1 MATLATTSDSNIA
14 FARRSELMLAA
25 LLLMVII
32 TLLVPLP
39 TMLLDM
45 LLAMDIAATILL
57 MLIALSAK
65 QPLDLSVFPSLLL
78 LLTLYRLSLNVATTR
93 LILLDGDAGR
103 LVTAFGGMVV
113 GGNLVVGLV
122 IFLIL
127 VIIQFVV
134 ITKGA
139 GRVSEVAA
147 RFTLDALPG
156 KQMAIDAELNAG
168 SIDDVEAKHRRAHLA
183 REAEFHG
190 AMDGASKFV
199 RGDAIAGLII
209 TAINLLGGI
218 ILGLT
223 DGLGLSEAVRRYSI
237 LTVGDGL
244 ISQIPALIVATTS
257 GMIVTKAASDSTLGT
272 EIGTQLL
279 ENRRPLY
286 IGAGILFILSLAP
299 GMPTLPFLAVSLG
312 LVIFLRR
319 SDRKKTVATP
329 PAPTTPRPKKEE
341 REEEQLDTFL
351 QTDRIV
357 VELGR
362 DLIPLVDSRQS
373 KGLADR
379 ISGLRNDL
387 TRKHDLWVP
396 SIRIRDNIE
405 LAGTEYRF
413 LIAGREI
420 SRSTLHPERLLAIDP
435 GGVRF
440 QVDGEE
446 TQEPSFGLPARWIH
460 QNDRQRAELA
470 GYTVVDPPM
479 VLITHLGEILQR
491 HASELLSREDL
502 TRMLERLRDTA
513 PTIVDELK
521 PDLLRVGVVHSVLV
535 QLLQERV
542 PITNLVGIVES
553 LVSHAAR
560 TKDPAE
566 LVERVRTDLSRDICD
581 RFRDADGRVRVIV
594 LEPHLEMKL
603 RECLQDNGN
612 LALPP
617 AQYEK
622 LATRL
627 NEEWQKLALQEQEA
641 ALLVDGTLRRPT
653 RRSVERA
660 VRDLAV
666 ISYTEIPTDL
676 IIEPVA
682 MLRLNEIFPAQ
693 TSADVP
699 TSMSTPSAPVS
710 ASPLTDLNAA

>member
-1 MATLATTSDSNIA
+1 MKSLATTDSNLA
-14 FARRSELMLAA
+14 FARRSEMMLAA

-57 MLIALSAK
+57 LLIALSAK

-78 LLTLYRLSLNVATTR
+78 LLTLFRLSLNVATTR

-147 RFTLDALPG
+147 RFTLDAMPG

-168 SIDDVEAKHRRAHLA
+168 AIDEVEAKARRSHLA

-209 TAINLLGGI
+209 TAINLVGGI
-218 ILGLT
+218 ILGWT
-223 DGLGLSEAVRRYSI
+223 NNLGLYESVRRYSI
-237 LTVGDGL
+237 LTIGDGL

-257 GMIVTKAASDSTLGT
+257 GMIVTKAASDSSLGT
-272 EIGTQLL
+272 EIGTQLMK
-279 ENRRPLY
+279 NRRPLY
-286 IGAGILFILSLAP
+286 IGAGILFVLSLAP
-299 GMPTLPFLAVSLG
+299 GMPTIPFLAISVA

-319 SDRKKTVATP
+319 ADRKDTAAAAPEPV
-329 PAPTTPRPKKEE
+329 PAKPKKEQ
-341 REEEQLDTFL
+341 REEEQLASFL
-351 QTDRIV
+351 RTDRIA
-357 VELGR
+357 VEIGR
-362 DLIPLVDSRQS
+362 DLIPLVDTRQT

-405 LAGTEYRF
+405 LPGNEYRF

-420 SRSTLHPERLLAIDP
+420 ARSELHPERLLAIDP

-479 VLITHLGEILQR
+479 VLITHLGEVLQK
-491 HASELLSREDL
+491 HAAELLSREDL
-502 TRMLERLRDTA
+502 TRMLERLRETA

-521 PDLLRVGVVHSVLV
+521 PDLLRIGVVHSVLV

-542 PITNLVGIVES
+542 PITNLVGIIES
-553 LVSHAAR
+553 LVSHAVR

-566 LVERVRTDLSRDICD
+566 LVEKVRVDLSRDICD
-581 RFRDADGRVRVIV
+581 RFRDAEGRIRVIV

-603 RECLQDNGN
+603 REALQENGN

-622 LATRL
+622 LVTRL

-641 ALLVDGTLRRPT
+641 ALLVDANLRRPV

-666 ISYTEIPTDL
+666 ISYTEIPNDL

-682 MLRLNEIFPAQ
+682 MLRLAEIFPAPVA
-693 TSADVP
+693 TGM
-699 TSMSTPSAPVS
+699 TTPVSDSSAPGT
-710 ASPLTDLNAA
+710 ASPLTDTHVA